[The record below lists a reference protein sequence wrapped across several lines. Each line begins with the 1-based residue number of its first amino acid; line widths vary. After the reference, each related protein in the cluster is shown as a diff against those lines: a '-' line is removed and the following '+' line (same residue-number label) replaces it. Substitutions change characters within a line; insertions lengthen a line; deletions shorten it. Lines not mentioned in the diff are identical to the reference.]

1 MEEGGVR
8 VSDEEVDGAV
18 FSDESDHEVFDQTKY
33 AQEESSKWVDEAVG
47 PGAGREG

>member
-1 MEEGGVR
+1 MEEGGVG

-33 AQEESSKWVDEAVG
+33 AQEESSKWVNEEVSARVLRDD
-47 PGAGREG
+47 

>member
-1 MEEGGVR
+1 MEEGGVG

-33 AQEESSKWVDEAVG
+33 AQEESSKWVNEDVSARVL
-47 PGAGREG
+47 RDD